1 MSTDRTD
8 DVRAPHP
15 DEPHS
20 ESTASKLNWLRAA
33 VLGANDGVI
42 STAGLV
48 VGVAGANNDRQALLI
63 AGLAGLV
70 AGALSMAAGEYISVS
85 TQRDGEK
92 SLIEKEIWELR
103 EMPEEELEELTQI
116 YQDKGLD
123 RDLAEQVAAK
133 LTERDALGAHA
144 EVELGIDPDELTN
157 PWHAAWAS
165 MASFTVGALLPVL
178 VIMLPAP
185 INVYATFVA
194 VVIMLAITGSVSA
207 RLIDAPLRPAVLR
220 NVIGGSLAMAV
231 TFLIGS
237 AVGVGV

>member
-1 MSTDRTD
+1 MTSDRTED
-8 DVRAPHP
+8 TPTLEH
-15 DEPHS
+15 DEPHG
-20 ESTASKLNWLRAA
+20 ESTASRLNWLRAA

-48 VGVAGANNDRQALLI
+48 VGVAGANNDRPALLV

-92 SLIEKEIWELR
+92 ALIEKERWELR
-103 EMPEEELEELTQI
+103 EMPEEELEELTRI

-123 RDLAEQVAAK
+123 RGLAEQVAAK
-133 LTERDALGAHA
+133 LTEQDALGAHA
-144 EVELGIDPDELTN
+144 EAELGIDPDELTN
-157 PWHAAWAS
+157 PWHAAFAS

-178 VIMLPAP
+178 VILLPAP
-185 INVYATFVA
+185 VNVYATFVA
-194 VVIMLAITGSVSA
+194 VVIMLAVTGTVSA
-207 RLIDAPLRPAVLR
+207 RLTEAPLRPAVLR
-220 NVIGGSLAMAV
+220 NVLGGSLAMAV